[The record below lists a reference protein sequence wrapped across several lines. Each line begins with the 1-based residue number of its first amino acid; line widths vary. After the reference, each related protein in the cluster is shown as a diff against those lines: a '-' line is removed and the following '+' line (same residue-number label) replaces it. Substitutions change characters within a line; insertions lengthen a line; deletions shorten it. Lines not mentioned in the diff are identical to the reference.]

1 MYVYTTTGSIQGRFT
16 YIFHKNQPNVGR
28 YTIQGSSWIPWD
40 RCPGV
45 MNAYAGNADEFNCV
59 RLFQEMCQREL
70 KPTMT
75 TYSIMMKCLG
85 GGAEL
90 WFGIS
95 NEMT

>member
-1 MYVYTTTGSIQGRFT
+1 MDPMGSFQKHNREI
-16 YIFHKNQPNVGR
+16 V
-28 YTIQGSSWIPWD
+28 
-40 RCPGV
+40 CPGV

-85 GGAEL
+85 GGAE
-90 WFGIS
+90 
-95 NEMT
+95 